1 MPRLCYL
8 LLLLC
13 LPCSAEVYT
22 YLDEAGNRVY
32 TDRPLRDNAEQV
44 QLAPL
49 NELPP
54 PLIRP
59 PAALLPQQAPAPSY
73 VLLRIITP
81 EPDAVI
87 RDMTGNLIVTANSDP
102 ALLPGHSYRLLLD
115 GAAVGEPG
123 RSPVFPLENLD
134 RGEHQLRPPGVGG
147 EDHGASCKSDVA
159 AVNTVCSSSSSEAD
173 AGACRPRPARHPVP
187 LARQVS
193 ARRAIRAAC
202 AEKSPRSETPGWY

>member
-134 RGEHQLRPPGVGG
+134 RGEHQLAVEIINQRGITLERTPNQPVHIKRTSLHAKRLAKPCKIDDYGVRPECPLK
-147 EDHGASCKSDVA
+147 EK
-159 AVNTVCSSSSSEAD
+159 
-173 AGACRPRPARHPVP
+173 PVIDNDIP
-187 LARQVS
+187 YV
-193 ARRAIRAAC
+193 
-202 AEKSPRSETPGWY
+202 PFF